1 MREVVVAEYSMLCT
15 RDVEAP
21 SRARAWVEENFGSA
35 LDILVL
41 EAVQLIVSE
50 LVTNA
55 IRHAHGE
62 IELCVAVV
70 DTLVRIE
77 VTDESPDCEAVKVP
91 MGDSLSTNGRGLR
104 MVEAFS
110 RSWGCRIGHDR
121 KVVWAEVRF
130 TR

>member
-1 MREVVVAEYSMLCT
+1 MLCT
-15 RDVEAP
+15 RNVDAP
-21 SRARAWVEENFGSA
+21 GNARAWVEENFGNA

-70 DTLVRIE
+70 DTMVRIE
-77 VTDESPDCEAVKVP
+77 VTDESPDCEAVIVQMEDALRP
-91 MGDSLSTNGRGLR
+91 NGRGLR

-110 RSWGCRIGHDR
+110 RAWGCRTGPDR

-130 TR
+130 TP

>member
-1 MREVVVAEYSMLCT
+1 MLCT
-15 RDVEAP
+15 RDVDGP
-21 SRARAWVEENFGSA
+21 GNARAWVEENFGNE
-35 LDILVL
+35 LDVLVL

-55 IRHAHGE
+55 IRHAHGQ

-77 VTDESPDCEAVKVP
+77 VTDESPDCEPVMVQLDDA
-91 MGDSLSTNGRGLR
+91 LRTNGRGLR

-110 RSWGCRIGHDR
+110 RSWGCRTGHGR

>member
-1 MREVVVAEYSMLCT
+1 MLCT
-15 RDVEAP
+15 RDVDAP
-21 SRARAWVEENFGSA
+21 GNARAWVEENFANA

-55 IRHAHGE
+55 IRHARGE

-70 DTLVRIE
+70 GTTVRIE
-77 VTDESPDCEAVKVP
+77 VTDESPDCEAVIVQMDDALRP
-91 MGDSLSTNGRGLR
+91 NGRGLR

-110 RSWGCRIGHDR
+110 RSWGCRTGPDR
-121 KVVWAEVRF
+121 KVVWAEVHF
-130 TR
+130 IH

>member
-1 MREVVVAEYSMLCT
+1 MLCT
-15 RDVEAP
+15 RSVDGP
-21 SRARAWVEENFGSA
+21 GQARAWVEENFGIE

-91 MGDSLSTNGRGLR
+91 MHDDVLQPNGRGLR

-110 RSWGCRIGHDR
+110 RSWGCRVGPDR

>member
-1 MREVVVAEYSMLCT
+1 MLCT
-15 RDVEAP
+15 RDVDGP
-21 SRARAWVEENFGSA
+21 GNARAWVEENFGSE

-70 DTLVRIE
+70 DNLVRVE
-77 VTDESPDCEAVKVP
+77 VTDESPDCEAVMVVP
-91 MGDSLSTNGRGLR
+91 MDDDGLRPNGRGLR
-104 MVEAFS
+104 MVDAFS
-110 RSWGCRIGHDR
+110 RSWGCRTGPDR